1 MTGELRMAL
10 SDMWMLIRDW
20 NKGLIPNE
28 AELIDEAWLIAAKLK
43 KAAVK
48 EKIPVIKVK

>member
-1 MTGELRMAL
+1 MTSELRMAL
-10 SDMWMLIRDW
+10 SDMCMLIRDW

-28 AELIDEAWLIAAKLK
+28 KELIDEAWLIANKLK

-48 EKIPVIKVK
+48 EKIPAIKAK

>member
-1 MTGELRMAL
+1 MTNELRMAL
-10 SDMWMLIRDW
+10 SDMWVLISDW

-28 AELIDEAWLIAAKLK
+28 EELINEAWLIAAKLK

-48 EKIPVIKVK
+48 EKIPVIRIK

>member
-1 MTGELRMAL
+1 MTGEFRMAL

-28 AELIDEAWLIAAKLK
+28 KELIDEAWLIATKLK
-43 KAAVK
+43 KVAVQ
-48 EKIPVIKVK
+48 EKIPVIKIK